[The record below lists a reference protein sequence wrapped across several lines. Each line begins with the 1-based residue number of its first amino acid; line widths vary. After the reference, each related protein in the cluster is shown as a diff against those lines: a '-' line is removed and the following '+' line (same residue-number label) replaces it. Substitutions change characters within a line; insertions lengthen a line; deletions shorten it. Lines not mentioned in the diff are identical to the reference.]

1 MMKPY
6 ITKINIAKLIM
17 KDHIEEEKEYYE
29 KVKKKW

>member
-6 ITKINIAKLIM
+6 ITKIIAKLIM
-17 KDHIEEEKEYYE
+17 KDHIEEEKESYE